1 MKLNIVPMTAGQQW
15 IFQSFA
21 AFKRSPM
28 HFIGLAVLSFFMTFA
43 LSSTLPYIGPLLAF
57 MVSVYFS
64 LAFMI
69 ATDNILHNNP
79 SSFTLL
85 LNGILNAPAGKR
97 PLFTL
102 SVMYMAATVLV
113 WLVCRQITASLF
125 PELTAQFVE
134 LTMRLSD
141 PNSSSIVLSENDQ
154 MLLVQYVSV
163 MSIQSLFIYVIVLFF
178 FLFTPALVYWGQ
190 IPAAKAIFFNLI
202 AGYKNIAAFALYAV
216 MWLALLTISLFI
228 VSLFCSLLAMLLGLN
243 TFTTMLLFFIV
254 VTCFM
259 ALFALFQI
267 SVYFAFKAC
276 FKMDAPAPASVPP
289 Q

>member
-43 LSSTLPYIGPLLAF
+43 LLSTLPYVGPLLAL

-69 ATDNILHNNP
+69 ATDNVLHNNP

-102 SVMYMAATVLV
+102 SVMYMAASVLV

-134 LTMRLSD
+134 LTMRLSE
-141 PNSSSIVLSENDQ
+141 PNSTMSENDQ
-154 MLLVQYVSV
+154 MLFVQYASV
-163 MSIQSLFIYVIVLFF
+163 MCIQSLFIYVVVLFF

-190 IPAAKAIFFNLI
+190 IPAAKAIFFNLV

-216 MWLALLTISLFI
+216 MWLALLTVSLFI
-228 VSLFCSLLAMLLGLN
+228 VSLFCSLLAMLLGVN
-243 TFTTMLLFFIV
+243 AFTTMLLFFIM
-254 VTCFM
+254 VTCAM

-276 FKMDAPAPASVPP
+276 FKIDAPAQASVLP